1 MGYGVCKT
9 PKIFLIKGEFICNK
23 STGNIILILIVEKNK
38 AGGTMN
44 GTFHD
49 SDDRSG
55 KDQNYYSHQYILYTF
70 KALVDAIIPRTP
82 GLAEEYGKIQYYG
95 ALNLHIDE
103 YMVFTLNY
111 YFIPLA
117 EPTALML
124 DLAADQLVFNGE
136 NTRLLDFSNFPM
148 GGTFAALAPIDR
160 FRALTLL
167 EQGRVYL
174 LDLPIPYKGNEGLTL
189 TIAGLLDRYT
199 MMGYYSEWSGYGS
212 TRLESPNNRRLEYHP
227 LSWEQVGYPGPSLG
241 YRALRNEYLNFI
253 NNNNHV

>member
-1 MGYGVCKT
+1 MGHSVS
-9 PKIFLIKGEFICNK
+9 N
-23 STGNIILILIVEKNK
+23 
-38 AGGTMN
+38 
-44 GTFHD
+44 
-49 SDDRSG
+49 DRTG
-55 KDQNYYSHQYILYTF
+55 KDQNYYSLQYTLDTF

-103 YMVFTLNY
+103 YMVYTLNFY
-111 YFIPLA
+111 SIPLA

-124 DLAADQLVFNGE
+124 DLAADQLVFNGG
-136 NTRLLDFSNFPM
+136 NTRLLDFARFPV

-167 EQGRVYL
+167 EQLKVYI
-174 LDLPIPYKGNEGLTL
+174 LDLPKPFKGNSGLAL
-189 TIAGLLDRYT
+189 TITGDLSRYT

-212 TRLESPNNRRLEYHP
+212 TRLESPDNRKLEFYP

-241 YRALRNEYLNFI
+241 YRALRNEYTQVSQVF
-253 NNNNHV
+253 